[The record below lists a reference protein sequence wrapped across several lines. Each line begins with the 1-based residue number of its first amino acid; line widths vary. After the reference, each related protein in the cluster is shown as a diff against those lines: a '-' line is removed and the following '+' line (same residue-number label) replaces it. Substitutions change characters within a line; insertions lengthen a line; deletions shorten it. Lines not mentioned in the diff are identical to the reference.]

1 MTITLPE
8 LLLLILIAAIVGA
21 IGRQIAGGPRGGLL
35 VSIVVGFIGALLGPW
50 IAHEL
55 RLSEPLMVRVD
66 GHSFGILWSIFG
78 AALFVALV
86 HLASGRRRFGR
97 RRRWV

>member
-1 MTITLPE
+1 MTLTLPE
-8 LLLLILIAAIVGA
+8 LLLMVLIAAVVGA

-50 IAHEL
+50 IAQQLHL
-55 RLSEPLMVRVD
+55 AEPLVIRVD
-66 GHSFGILWSIFG
+66 GHPFGILWSIVG

-86 HLASGRRRFGR
+86 HLASGRRYGGR
-97 RRRWV
+97 RRWA

>member
-1 MTITLPE
+1 MTMTLPE
-8 LLLLILIAAIVGA
+8 LLLLILIAAVVGA
-21 IGRQIAGGPRGGLL
+21 IGRQIAGGTRGGLL

-50 IAHEL
+50 IALQL
-55 RLSEPLMVRVD
+55 RLPEPLLVRVD
-66 GHSFGILWSIFG
+66 GHSFGLLWSIIG

-86 HLASGRRRFGR
+86 HATSGRRYGR